1 MNNTNMNQN
10 ANTATRGVPMR
21 TQAINS
27 LAAAILA
34 LTSTVTAADEV
45 RDIMRESNQWLVAQ
59 RQSQERVDGLAKQTE
74 DTDAEYQRILRQIEG
89 LEAYNRQ
96 LQVQV
101 DAQEAEIARTDVSIS
116 KATAV
121 DRQLLPLLNNMVDTY
136 ATLVEVSPPFLPV
149 ERADSIAF
157 LNEVIDRADVPAA
170 EKFRQ
175 VLAAYMTEMGY
186 GSTIEAYESVIRVDG
201 GEREVNVLRLGRI
214 GLYYQS
220 ADRQDTGM
228 WDHAAKQWVALD
240 ASYRNG
246 IYQAIRVASKLTAP
260 SLLNL
265 PLPPP
270 QAPLNAGDSRFR
282 ATQPAASSDDPY
294 AKADS
299 NDVADGQVA
308 MAGAGQ

>member
-1 MNNTNMNQN
+1 MTTFVN
-10 ANTATRGVPMR
+10 ANMASKGAQMR
-21 TQAINS
+21 THAIKIV
-27 LAAAILA
+27 AGIGLA
-34 LTSTVTAADEV
+34 LSTTAAPVAMADEV
-45 RDIMRESNQWLVAQ
+45 REIMREGSQWLVAQ
-59 RQSQERVDGLAKQTE
+59 RQSQARVDALSKQTE

-96 LQVQV
+96 LQTQV
-101 DAQEAEIARTDVSIS
+101 DAQEAEIARTDASIS
-116 KATAV
+116 KATEV

-136 ATLVEVSPPFLPV
+136 ATLVDVSPPFLPV

-157 LNEVIDRADVPAA
+157 LNEVIDRADVSAA

-228 WDHAAKQWVALD
+228 WDHDAKQWVELD
-240 ASYRNG
+240 PSYRNG

-270 QAPLNAGDSRFR
+270 KAPLAAGDSRFR
-282 ATQPAASSDDPY
+282 DANPGDASDDDPY
-294 AKADS
+294 AAAPASQDL
-299 NDVADGQVA
+299 A
-308 MAGAGQ
+308 MAGAGR

>member
-1 MNNTNMNQN
+1 MTHQITNLT
-10 ANTATRGVPMR
+10 ANMASKGAPMR
-21 TQAINS
+21 TQALKV
-27 LAAAILA
+27 LAGIGLV
-34 LTSTVTAADEV
+34 LTTTAVSADEV
-45 RDIMRESNQWLVAQ
+45 RDIMRESSQWLVAQ

-101 DAQEAEIARTDVSIS
+101 SAQEAEIARTDASIS
-116 KATAV
+116 KATEV

-186 GSTIEAYESVIRVDG
+186 GSTIEAYESVIRVGG

-228 WDHAAKQWVALD
+228 WDHSAKQWVELD
-240 ASYRNG
+240 ASYRTG

-270 QAPLNAGDSRFR
+270 QAPMAAGDSRFR
-282 ATQPAASSDDPY
+282 DAQPADTNDDPY
-294 AKADS
+294 AEVSTGDEL
-299 NDVADGQVA
+299 A